1 MTWGS
6 LGPKLDRFE
15 FIYWYTGPCSP
26 CSTRTSL
33 LACSIA
39 KYFWNARSKEKSA
52 GFTFNI
58 SVIIFESRMPESNQ
72 SQSRL
77 ALIASTNLHSVAKC
91 FKMATVADCLT
102 GIPSRLSSYLR
113 WPFRFE
119 SLLHLLHDDSMRNGV
134 ILKLRWGHWILCD
147 LVSFHWE
154 ICLKYGFFV

>member
-26 CSTRTSL
+26 CSIRTSL

-77 ALIASTNLHSVAKC
+77 ALIASTNLHSWPSASRWQQWLTALPEFPVDYLATYADLSGLSRFC
-91 FKMATVADCLT
+91 ICCTMTACVMA
-102 GIPSRLSSYLR
+102 SSLSYAEAT
-113 WPFRFE
+113 E
-119 SLLHLLHDDSMRNGV
+119 SFAT
-134 ILKLRWGHWILCD
+134 W
-147 LVSFHWE
+147 
-154 ICLKYGFFV
+154 